1 MLVDTLISI
10 SILTNST
17 VIVYKNGKS
26 AFNAEHSAMD
36 GMITL
41 RLNEFV
47 IGTLASKKITLG
59 EKRAVKQSDVEELP
73 FELDSKARDYV
84 TNAEKH
90 HDAIMGAHS
99 MDVRVS
105 LLNTSN

>member
-1 MLVDTLISI
+1 MGQRFDLTDKLIRP
-10 SILTNST
+10 T

-47 IGTLASKKITLG
+47 MGALASKKITLG
-59 EKRAVKQSDVEELP
+59 SKVALKQSDVQELP
-73 FELDSKARDYV
+73 FELDSKARDYIG
-84 TNAEKH
+84 NAEKH
-90 HDAIMGAHS
+90 HDAIMKEHTL
-99 MDVRVS
+99 DVS
-105 LLNTSN
+105 H